1 MTTAVEIHVRSVAEW
16 ADLIRDDLG
25 RAVEGIVA
33 SGKHLIEARC
43 DLGRGRFG
51 DMLRALRMHERTAE
65 RLMRIAESPVL
76 TDPALAACLP
86 TSMRTLAEL
95 TRFPSPILKGYLENG
110 TINVAT
116 ERAQVEALLK
126 EPKPPTHG
134 SGSEL
139 SQRVAEAWAHSKP
152 PVEAMEAAMARNA
165 EAEAEAFAE
174 EIEAEPRCSFCGEAD
189 VVVSNAA
196 HTAFICLDCSTQAAA
211 LLAPPREEIPALDG
225 NKLTEAV
232 PEEVVTPTAADQHKT
247 KRTAPRDPKGR
258 KWNMRF
264 RQWQQGWTWEARH
277 KNGHGVSS
285 SEFYETRE
293 LAQAAGRRAIE
304 TTDHIAESEE
314 YFARVCERG
323 TECQLTD
330 SDWAAIRRAGTGAP
344 QDGDEPDGD
353 RQRATES
360 GGNGSAP

>member
-1 MTTAVEIHVRSVAEW
+1 MTTDAEIHVRSVAEW

-174 EIEAEPRCSFCGEAD
+174 EIEAEPRCSFCGGAGLD
-189 VVVSNAA
+189 LVSSAA
-196 HTAFICLDCSTQAAA
+196 HVAYICWDCAAEAEA
-211 LLAPPREEIPALDG
+211 LLRPRPPSPELQALGDAMFAHRAP
-225 NKLTEAV
+225 
-232 PEEVVTPTAADQHKT
+232 
-247 KRTAPRDPKGR
+247 
-258 KWNMRF
+258 
-264 RQWQQGWTWEARH
+264 
-277 KNGHGVSS
+277 
-285 SEFYETRE
+285 
-293 LAQAAGRRAIE
+293 
-304 TTDHIAESEE
+304 
-314 YFARVCERG
+314 G
-323 TECQLTD
+323 T
-330 SDWAAIRRAGTGAP
+330 IK
-344 QDGDEPDGD
+344 EPW
-353 RQRATES
+353 
-360 GGNGSAP
+360 SA